1 MSGPLMQLEDW
12 LDDLCVRFII
22 NLPQED
28 LSSVERICFQV
39 EEAQW
44 FYEDFIRPLDPS
56 LPSMTLRTFCLRIFQ
71 HCPLLASFSVENH
84 LAAFEVFLQYK
95 TRIPVRGAILLN
107 HDMDSVVLVKGW
119 KKGANWSFP
128 RGKINK
134 DEDDLDCAVRE
145 VYEET
150 GMDLRAHGLV
160 PTTGKPKYIEISMR
174 EQQLRLY
181 VFRDVPMDYNFQP
194 QTRKEISKIQWYK
207 LSELPT
213 FRKKNAQNQNEPAV
227 GANKF
232 YMVAPFLVPLKKW
245 VTAQKRQEEKRTAN
259 VQYPSAQAQLSIDE
273 GHTEEE
279 TYTTDQGASYLQQ
292 PTSVASLDGA
302 TKELHRLLK
311 MQPPTQGLQ
320 PAVSLED
327 KGSAL
332 LSILQSNEPSDP
344 SEPLQQAVQTPH
356 TPQDHTIINPT
367 QPQNPHHHN
376 NQHHSMPAFITLHQQ
391 QPPPFPLPHAAGHV
405 PPQPYQQ
412 QQQYPG
418 RPVPHG
424 HAGGAHHQPQKSIPL
439 VHPQPLP
446 PQVQRAMFNNSAFQE
461 AAAKGTTGMPHS
473 PYQQWQQ
480 PSAAQNN
487 APLPPQQQTV
497 PPMQLTG
504 QSMALLNAFKR
515 EPSGSQQQQLP
526 QQPTQQPTQQLPQQL
541 PQQSLRQPQQPP
553 AQLPMQRHIQQQ
565 QQQQHVQVVETLSMT
580 TVGPAGQ
587 NLPPPPPYTQ
597 YPAQQPP
604 QQQPP
609 PIQAAIITQAV
620 PPPNVFH
627 PRMAPPQQQ
636 QQQQQLSMRIPP
648 PAADPHRNALLGMFK
663 KAGPQSPVA
672 SSAQQQQQQQPSP
685 LGFIPELS
693 SPAQRKPS
701 SDTTAAPVEIG
712 IGNLSIQP
720 PPPPA
725 AGNSGGSSSHA
736 QFPSQP
742 SPTQHQQR
750 SSNPATAGA
759 PHGRVTSPYGPYGAQ
774 NHQPQQPSP
783 LAQPSAPAGP
793 GPGAEQKRQLLSLFG
808 GNSSGVGGGTKPVV
822 PPQMQ
827 ARSPLGGAIHEMG
840 NGSREPRD
848 LSRSR
853 VASLAS
859 SNVLGEASSSS
870 VSRRGSQTPIS
881 PADES
886 FLLGYLQSVTNNASR

>member
-412 QQQYPG
+412 QQQQYPG

-480 PSAAQNN
+480 SSAAQNN
-487 APLPPQQQTV
+487 APLPPQQQT
-497 PPMQLTG
+497 
-504 QSMALLNAFKR
+504 
-515 EPSGSQQQQLP
+515 
-526 QQPTQQPTQQLPQQL
+526 
-541 PQQSLRQPQQPP
+541 
-553 AQLPMQRHIQQQ
+553 
-565 QQQQHVQVVETLSMT
+565 
-580 TVGPAGQ
+580 
-587 NLPPPPPYTQ
+587 
-597 YPAQQPP
+597 
-604 QQQPP
+604 PP

-859 SNVLGEASSSS
+859 SGVLGEASSSS

>member
-1 MSGPLMQLEDW
+1 MPLLQLPHLTMAGPQMQLEDW

-160 PTTGKPKYIEISMR
+160 PTTGKPKYIEIAMR

-181 VFRDVPMDYNFQP
+181 VFRDVPMDYNFEP

-213 FRKKNAQNQNEPAV
+213 FRKKNSQNQNEPAV

-245 VTAQKRQEEKRTAN
+245 VTVQKRQEEKRTVN
-259 VQYPSAQAQLSIDE
+259 LHYQSGHAQLSVDE

-279 TYTTDQGASYLQQ
+279 PYATDHGATFLQQ
-292 PTSVASLDGA
+292 PNSIASLDGA
-302 TKELHRLLK
+302 TKELQRLLK
-311 MQPPTQGLQ
+311 MQPATQGLQ
-320 PAVSLED
+320 AAIPPED

-332 LSILQSNEPSDP
+332 LNILQSDQPSAP
-344 SEPLQQAVQTPH
+344 SESLQQSIRIPH
-356 TPQDHTIINPT
+356 TPQDHTIISPP

-376 NQHHSMPAFITLHQQ
+376 NQQQQPIHINAQQ
-391 QPPPFPLPHAAGHV
+391 QPPTFPLPHGAVNG
-405 PPQPYQQ
+405 PPHHYQQQ

-418 RPVPHG
+418 QPVPHG
-424 HAGGAHHQPQKSIPL
+424 HPGGPHHQSQKSIPL

-461 AAAKGTTGMPHS
+461 AAAKVNAGLPHS

-480 PSAAQNN
+480 PRAPHGNAA
-487 APLPPQQQTV
+487 PPQQQMV
-497 PPMQLTG
+497 PPVPLNG
-504 QSMALLNAFKR
+504 QSMALLNAFRR
-515 EPSGSQQQQLP
+515 EPSGSQQP
-526 QQPTQQPTQQLPQQL
+526 P
-541 PQQSLRQPQQPP
+541 RQPVLQQHHQNSH
-553 AQLPMQRHIQQQ
+553 ATETLPMP
-565 QQQQHVQVVETLSMT
+565 
-580 TVGPAGQ
+580 TVGAAAQ
-587 NLPPPPPYTQ
+587 NLPPPPPYSQ
-597 YPAQQPP
+597 FPAQQHQQSPRAAILNQAMSP
-604 QQQPP
+604 QTQFNAHMQTTQQPP
-609 PIQAAIITQAV
+609 V
-620 PPPNVFH
+620 
-627 PRMAPPQQQ
+627 
-636 QQQQQLSMRIPP
+636 SMGNPP
-648 PAADPHRNALLGMFK
+648 PANAQHRNALLGMFK
-663 KAGPQSPVA
+663 KAGGPQSPVA
-672 SSAQQQQQQQPSP
+672 QSSQQARAPSP
-685 LGFIPELS
+685 LGFVAELS
-693 SPAQRKPS
+693 SPSQRKPS
-701 SDTTAAPVEIG
+701 FEAPVELG
-712 IGNLSIQP
+712 IDKSSIQL
-720 PPPPA
+720 
-725 AGNSGGSSSHA
+725 
-736 QFPSQP
+736 PSDKP
-742 SPTQHQQR
+742 IPGQQR
-750 SSNPATAGA
+750 SGSLAAV
-759 PHGRVTSPYGPYGAQ
+759 PHGSVSSSYGSYAAQ
-774 NHQPQQPSP
+774 SHQPQQPSP
-783 LAQPSAPAGP
+783 LAQPSVPVRAPAAAGS
-793 GPGAEQKRQLLSLFG
+793 ASTDQKRQLLSLFG
-808 GNSSGVGGGTKPVV
+808 GSAGGGGKPAV
-822 PPQMQ
+822 PQLQ
-827 ARSPLGGAIHEMG
+827 ARSPLGGTIHEMG
-840 NGSREPRD
+840 NGNPASRD
-848 LSRSR
+848 ASRSR
-853 VASLAS
+853 MASLVS
-859 SNVLGEASSSS
+859 TGIPGESSSGNI
-870 VSRRGSQTPIS
+870 SRRGSQTPIS

-886 FLLGYLQSVTNNASR
+886 FLLGYLQSVTNTASR

>member
-1 MSGPLMQLEDW
+1 MAGPQMQLEDW

-160 PTTGKPKYIEISMR
+160 PTTGKPKYIEIAMR

-213 FRKKNAQNQNEPAV
+213 FRKKNVQNPNEPVV

-245 VTAQKRQEEKRTAN
+245 VTAQKRQEEKRVASL
-259 VQYPSAQAQLSIDE
+259 QYHAPHAQLSVDE
-273 GHTEEE
+273 GHTEDEI
-279 TYTTDQGASYLQQ
+279 YVTDHGANYLQQ
-292 PTSVASLDGA
+292 PTSIASLDGA
-302 TKELHRLLK
+302 TKELQRLLK

-320 PAVSLED
+320 PAMTQED

-332 LSILQSNEPSDP
+332 LSILQSNDSSVPST
-344 SEPLQQAVQTPH
+344 SLQHGVAIPH
-356 TPQDHTIINPT
+356 APQDVAIANPP
-367 QPQNPHHHN
+367 QPQDLHYN
-376 NQHHSMPAFITLHQQ
+376 NDQ
-391 QPPPFPLPHAAGHV
+391 QPQPMSLHMSLPQQLPPFSLPHAADNV
-405 PPQPYQQ
+405 TQQ
-412 QQQYPG
+412 KFQEQQQYPIHPALHG
-418 RPVPHG
+418 HPGVPH
-424 HAGGAHHQPQKSIPL
+424 HQSQKSIPL

-446 PQVQRAMFNNSAFQE
+446 PQVQRAMFNNSVFQE
-461 AAAKGTTGMPHS
+461 AVAKGNAGVSPS
-473 PYQQWQQ
+473 PYSQWQQ
-480 PSAAQNN
+480 PSVSQAN
-487 APLPPQQQTV
+487 APPQQQQRV

-515 EPSGSQQQQLP
+515 APSGSQQP
-526 QQPTQQPTQQLPQQL
+526 
-541 PQQSLRQPQQPP
+541 
-553 AQLPMQRHIQQQ
+553 PMQQQE
-565 QQQQHVQVVETLSMT
+565 QQHLQGVKTLN

-587 NLPPPPPYTQ
+587 NLPPPPPYSQ
-597 YPAQQPP
+597 YPAQQHRRAP
-604 QQQPP
+604 QGAVPNQAMPYQDQFSSSMQPQQPP
-609 PIQAAIITQAV
+609 VDMTN
-620 PPPNVFH
+620 PPH
-627 PRMAPPQQQ
+627 IATDQ
-636 QQQQQLSMRIPP
+636 
-648 PAADPHRNALLGMFK
+648 HRNTLLGIFK
-663 KAGPQSPVA
+663 KAGPSSPV
-672 SSAQQQQQQQPSP
+672 QQPPSP

-693 SPAQRKPS
+693 SPSQRKPS
-701 SDTTAAPVEIG
+701 SGTPPVELG
-712 IGNLSIQP
+712 ISNLSIQP
-720 PPPPA
+720 PL
-725 AGNSGGSSSHA
+725 NSGHGQH
-736 QFPSQP
+736 PPQP
-742 SPTQHQQR
+742 SPPQHR
-750 SSNPATAGA
+750 SNSRTAA
-759 PHGRVTSPYGPYGAQ
+759 PYGGIPSPYGLHAPL

-783 LAQPSAPAGP
+783 LAQHSAPAGTD
-793 GPGAEQKRQLLSLFG
+793 QKQQLLSLFG
-808 GNSSGVGGGTKPVV
+808 AGAGAGRVVGGQPAA
-822 PPQMQ
+822 PQLQ
-827 ARSPLGGAIHEMG
+827 ARSPLGSNIHEMG
-840 NGSREPRD
+840 NGNPTPREVSGSRI
-848 LSRSR
+848 
-853 VASLAS
+853 ASLS
-859 SNVLGEASSSS
+859 STVVPGEPGSGT

-886 FLLGYLQSVTNNASR
+886 FLLGYLQSVTKTASR